1 MHASLSLPQ
10 LNKPMPEVRECKFI
24 CAFVALLYGFF
35 GVTCLIA
42 PHFLWGPD
50 SVLSYW
56 EEMDESGTWF
66 CRMMANAMLW
76 MVLGPFFF
84 GVDMVKACQ
93 VYLVWGALGLVLFVQ
108 AAFFLDTSGPGHNAL
123 LPLSLWIPQVAI
135 QVGLLLWICHALF
148 LNAEAKAQVAWFK
161 LPAKKGKGV
170 QDQACWATAAL
181 YTFFGVTLYAA
192 GKLCWGPESLFAYWT
207 EMDESG
213 EWFGRMLGATMTCL
227 TCSFAIAGVPYEN
240 LAKQLLMFNLVSF
253 PLFLQAA
260 FTLDTTGPGDDALV
274 AVNLW
279 YTQLPIALVLIALN
293 IRAVVKLEPLATV
306 DSRELF

>member
-42 PHFLWGPD
+42 PHFFWGPD

-76 MVLGPFFF
+76 MVLGPFVF

-123 LPLSLWIPQVAI
+123 LPLSLWVPQVAI

-148 LNAEAKAQVAWFK
+148 VNAEAKAQVAWFK

-192 GKLCWGPESLFAYWT
+192 GKLCWGPDSLFAYWT

-260 FTLDTTGPGDDALV
+260 FTLDTTGPGHNALV